1 MSMSDVVLKYPTW
14 QEPYR
19 VAVLETNPKLRK
31 HKIAGAQQAA
41 ILRLKQL
48 ENGADHHHELT
59 ALTDTLAALK
69 ILAETNWA
77 E

>member
-1 MSMSDVVLKYPTW
+1 MNDVVLKYPTW

-19 VAVLETNPKLRK
+19 AAVLETNPRLRK
-31 HKIAGAQQAA
+31 HKIAGAQQAV

-48 ENGADHHHELT
+48 ENSADHHHELT

>member
-1 MSMSDVVLKYPTW
+1 MKDVVLKYPAW

-19 VAVLETNPKLRK
+19 AAVLETNCKLLK
-31 HKIAGAQQAA
+31 QKISSAQQAA

-48 ENGADHHHELT
+48 ENRADHHHELI
-59 ALTDTLAALK
+59 ALTDALTALK
-69 ILAETNWA
+69 ILAETTWA